1 MVGICSL
8 AYGLIIINDEKLNIQ
23 IGDNSKKIASVRH
36 NRENI
41 TNSLINI
48 YSNILENKN

>member
-1 MVGICSL
+1 METK
-8 AYGLIIINDEKLNIQ
+8 LILLLNLEKMNIQ

-36 NRENI
+36 DRENI